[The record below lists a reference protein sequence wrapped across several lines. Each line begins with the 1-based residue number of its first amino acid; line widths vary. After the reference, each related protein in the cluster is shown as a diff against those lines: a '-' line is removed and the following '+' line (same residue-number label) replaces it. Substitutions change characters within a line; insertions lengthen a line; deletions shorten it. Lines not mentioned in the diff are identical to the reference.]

1 VITRRLL
8 EGNGPFPLFEER
20 FGLIFSFFHTF
31 AIKEYDMASFTL
43 TPENADK
50 VKIKFLRKYR
60 DLVQNDIAFTPG
72 QEDRLVEQL
81 MELVKRDRKYVE
93 FTINK
98 ALADPD
104 GNRL

>member
-1 VITRRLL
+1 
-8 EGNGPFPLFEER
+8 
-20 FGLIFSFFHTF
+20 
-31 AIKEYDMASFTL
+31 MASFTL
-43 TPENADK
+43 TPENAEK

-81 MELVKRDRKYVE
+81 MELVKRDRRYIE

>member
-1 VITRRLL
+1 
-8 EGNGPFPLFEER
+8 
-20 FGLIFSFFHTF
+20 
-31 AIKEYDMASFTL
+31 MANFTL
-43 TPENADK
+43 TPETAEK

-60 DLVQNDIAFTPG
+60 DMVQDNISFTPG
-72 QEDRLVEQL
+72 KEE
-81 MELVKRDRKYVE
+81 ELVNTLMQLTKRDRKYVE